1 MSKDWCYFVFLLHDH
16 SLCHRIGVIFYP
28 CYMTILCITGLV
40 LFFIPVTRP
49 FFVSQDWCYFMFLLH
64 YHSLYH
70 RIGVI
75 LYSCYTTILYV
86 TGLVLFYVFVTLPFF
101 VS

>member
-1 MSKDWCYFVFLLHDH
+1 MSK
-16 SLCHRIGVIFYP
+16 
-28 CYMTILCITGLV
+28 
-40 LFFIPVTRP
+40 
-49 FFVSQDWCYFMFLLH
+49 DWCYFMFLLH

-101 VS
+101 VSQDGVILYSCYTTILYVTGLVLFYVFVT